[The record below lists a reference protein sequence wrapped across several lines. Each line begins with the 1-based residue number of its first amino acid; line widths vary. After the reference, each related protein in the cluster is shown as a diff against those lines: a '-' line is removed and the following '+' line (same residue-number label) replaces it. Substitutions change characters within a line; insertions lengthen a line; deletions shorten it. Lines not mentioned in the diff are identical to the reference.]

1 MQELRAQF
9 NNLMHNATTSPRNR
23 RSILKD
29 LEVRMIELED
39 QDADPQE
46 IVSDQKNFI
55 IHFRLRRI
63 VKI

>member
-46 IVSDQKNFI
+46 IVPTWNKECDESI
-55 IHFRLRRI
+55 MI
-63 VKI
+63 